1 MSQMWGERLLSS
13 AWHVVEKY
21 GILYAT
27 SVLTKWA
34 SFKYTVAFLLFMKVH
49 LHGPPTQSSIL
60 VCTAMQWA
68 NLGPTFIILSR
79 SYQHFHIG
87 WKKK

>member
-1 MSQMWGERLLSS
+1 MSQMWGERLPSS

-34 SFKYTVAFLLFMKVH
+34 SFKYTGFPIVYESA
-49 LHGPPTQSSIL
+49 SS
-60 VCTAMQWA
+60 
-68 NLGPTFIILSR
+68 
-79 SYQHFHIG
+79 
-87 WKKK
+87 

>member
-1 MSQMWGERLLSS
+1 MSQMWGERLPSS

-34 SFKYTVAFLLFMKVH
+34 SFKYTVAFPLFMEVH
-49 LHGPPTQSSIL
+49 LHGLPNTIIHFGMHCNAVGQL
-60 VCTAMQWA
+60 GA
-68 NLGPTFIILSR
+68 NIHYLI
-79 SYQHFHIG
+79 
-87 WKKK
+87 